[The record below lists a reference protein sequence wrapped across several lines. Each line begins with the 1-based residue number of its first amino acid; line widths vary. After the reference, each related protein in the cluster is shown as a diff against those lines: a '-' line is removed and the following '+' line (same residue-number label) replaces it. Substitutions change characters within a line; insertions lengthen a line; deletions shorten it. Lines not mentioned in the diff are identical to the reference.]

1 MARPP
6 VVPPAVIV
14 RGLGDARAVLA
25 AASGRPVLLLS
36 PPAARLLGPA
46 WWVAMLAEAGA
57 AGTPDAFDCGDEA
70 GTAQAALAAGAG
82 GIVFT
87 GEGALAER
95 LAAIA
100 AHRGA
105 LFLAT
110 TPPALDM
117 GAYGAIRRLPALF
130 IAPGSFGPE

>member
-1 MARPP
+1 MALSPDL
-6 VVPPAVIV
+6 PPAVVV
-14 RGLGDARAVLA
+14 RGLADARTVLA
-25 AASGRPVLLLS
+25 AAAGRPVLLLS

-57 AGTPDAFDCGDEA
+57 GAIANAFDCADEA

-87 GEGALAER
+87 GDAALAAR
-95 LAAIA
+95 LASIA
-100 AHRGA
+100 ARRGT
-105 LFLAT
+105 LFLSA

-117 GAYGAIRRLPALF
+117 GAYGALRRLPGLF
-130 IAPGSFGPE
+130 RAPE